1 MSDGHEPEGSQPH
14 VREDPITLSEVAS
27 IAKTRIR
34 KEVWDYYEC
43 GADTQTALHENEA
56 AFKALKILPR
66 VMRDVSNVNTST
78 SFFGRKCAVPFGL
91 APSAM
96 QKLAG
101 GDGEMDVA
109 RAAAKLGVN
118 LTLSSQSTT
127 SLEDVISCKK
137 DSSSSL
143 DPAFWMQ
150 LYLTKDPEKS
160 IPLIKRAEASGYEAL
175 VLTVDTP
182 VLGNRLNERKTPLVL
197 PAGLHLANIEL
208 ATRSPQTERKPT
220 FNRRLM
226 DARTLHDAEAILSA
240 AGGSTHSNSLTWTTT
255 IPFLKKAAPGMKIIL
270 KGIMTPEDAVL
281 AVKHGV
287 DAIVVSN
294 HGGRQL
300 DETCATIEA
309 LPGIHAVLA
318 TGSSEPGRKNRIPV
332 IFDGGVRTGADVFK
346 ALALGADFVLVGR
359 PVLWGLGYK
368 GEEGVEVVINIL
380 ERELS
385 RTMALAGVAR
395 IEEIGKEYIGV
406 KNAGGFGISKL

>member
-1 MSDGHEPEGSQPH
+1 
-14 VREDPITLSEVAS
+14 
-27 IAKTRIR
+27 
-34 KEVWDYYEC
+34 
-43 GADTQTALHENEA
+43 
-56 AFKALKILPR
+56 
-66 VMRDVSNVNTST
+66 
-78 SFFGRKCAVPFGL
+78 
-91 APSAM
+91 M

-101 GDGEMDVA
+101 GEGELDVA

-127 SLEDVISCKK
+127 SLEDVMSCKE
-137 DSSSSL
+137 SSSSVG

-160 IPLIKRAEASGYEAL
+160 VPLIKRAEGGSKYLKLFWGTLLIFMTSAAGYEAL

-182 VLGNRLNERKTPLVL
+182 VLGNRLNERKVPLVL
-197 PAGLHLANIEL
+197 PSGLHLANIEP
-208 ATRSPQTERKPT
+208 ASRSPQADRKPT

-226 DARTLHDAEAILSA
+226 DARTLHEAESILSE
-240 AGGSTHSNSLTWTTT
+240 AGGSTHSNSLTWDTT
-255 IPFLKKAAPGMKIIL
+255 IPLMRKVAPDMKIIL

-281 AVKHGV
+281 AVNHGA

-300 DETCATIEA
+300 DEASSTIEA
-309 LPGIHAVLA
+309 LPIIHAALA
-318 TGSSEPGRKNRIPV
+318 TKSPEPGRRNKIPV

-368 GEEGVEVVINIL
+368 GEEGVETVINIL

-385 RTMALAGVAR
+385 RTMALAGVTK
-395 IEEIGKEYIGV
+395 IDEISKEYIGV
-406 KNAGGFGISKL
+406 KNVGGFGVSKL